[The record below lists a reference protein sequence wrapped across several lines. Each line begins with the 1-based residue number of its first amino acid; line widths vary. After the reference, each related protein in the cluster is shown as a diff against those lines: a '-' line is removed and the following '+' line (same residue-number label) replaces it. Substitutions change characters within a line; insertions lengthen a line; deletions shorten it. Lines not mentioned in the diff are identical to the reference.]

1 MILHHNFAHRLDSIK
16 ELLKLAMPNPNS
28 TQRTP
33 AQNAVLAA
41 LQLHRQPI
49 SAQSLHSV
57 MRSQRVC
64 EAQSHQGIG
73 LATIYRSLDALQ
85 KLGLIQHRVT
95 LEGITLYSLVE
106 HDRHCM
112 TCLYCRQSFPIK
124 ACPVMDFE
132 AKLRHSSS
140 FKIYYHTLEFFGLCE
155 SCAHQMS

>member
-1 MILHHNFAHRLDSIK
+1 MSN
-16 ELLKLAMPNPNS
+16 PNP
-28 TQRTP
+28 TQRTR
-33 AQNAVLAA
+33 AQNAVLEA

-49 SAQSLHSV
+49 SAQSLHNA
-57 MRSQRVC
+57 MRS
-64 EAQSHQGIG
+64 HHGIG

-112 TCLYCRQSFPIK
+112 TCLNCEQSFPIN
-124 ACPVMDFE
+124 ACPVTEFE
-132 AKLRHSSS
+132 ANLRHSSS

-155 SCAHQMS
+155 SCAHQAS